1 MSDVN
6 QTPELITPAVY
17 GILAGVFVLVLTVFV
32 LFSTGSIIAV
42 FILWLLIALIV
53 VVLAYYEFIDLAQI
67 ADSLFPEEKKK
78 KTQAAEGVQYARGAT
93 LLGGE
98 VFHVSDNKFTFEEAP
113 AVCAAYQAELATLE
127 QIIEAY
133 NNGAEWCNYGWSVG
147 GMALYPTQKETWQKL
162 QGEVDNGKRTR
173 CGRPGVNGGY
183 FDPLNK
189 FGVNCYGVKPKGE
202 FNPPAPLPGSD
213 PKKFREMVDKF
224 KAMLKAMSLSPYSR
238 QTWSYTQPYG
248 SQFEK
253 KSQPNESGTGTVEK
267 FTEYANE
274 FTENVAKD
282 SAYTASPLFLR
293 GDQGPVGP
301 KGESGPAG
309 PIGLS
314 GPPGPAGPEGPQG
327 GIGPAGVK
335 GDTGPEG
342 PQGKEGPA
350 GKDGKDGKSIDIN
363 TLKPEER
370 EKIRGVEG
378 KTGPTGPTG
387 PTGGTGPTGPSGTV
401 DTNTL
406 TTRINELL
414 KSIFGGD
421 PNAVVAKKSDITDFV
436 KKDDPAL
443 KNVGVDEGE
452 DMVRSLVTSGGALNY
467 NQCIENSGIAKYAND
482 NFKAKGFLNAGDHSF
497 ALCSKYYNNPSFRI
511 TWRDTVGRTYN
522 DAKPKDDD
530 RKPQYKLMNVIN
542 TSPDQN
548 QGYFLKT
555 SAGRTLT
562 DHNGQNGWNLG
573 VSNGEST
580 FETVWFKPSG
590 ITPLR
595 R

>member
-6 QTPELITPAVY
+6 QTPELITPGVY

-42 FILWLLIALIV
+42 FIVWLLIALIV

-98 VFHVSDNKFTFEEAP
+98 VFHVSDNKFTYEEAP

-133 NNGAEWCNYGWSVG
+133 NNGAEWCNYGWSSG
-147 GMALYPTQKETWQKL
+147 GMALYPTQKETWQRL

-224 KAMLKAMSLSPYSR
+224 KAMLKALSLSPYSR

-253 KSQPNESGTGTVEK
+253 KSQPNESGTTVES
-267 FTEYANE
+267 FTEYADE

-282 SAYTASPLFLR
+282 TAYTASPLYLR
-293 GDQGPVGP
+293 GDQGPQGP
-301 KGESGPAG
+301 EGKQGPAG
-309 PIGLS
+309 PAGLS
-314 GPPGPAGPEGPQG
+314 GPPGPAGPQGLQGLEGKQG
-327 GIGPAGVK
+327 PEGKKGDKGDK
-335 GDTGPEG
+335 GDTGPTG
-342 PQGKEGPA
+342 PSGKDGKSIDFNTLSDAEKEKIRGGVGPTGPA
-350 GKDGKDGKSIDIN
+350 GKDGKPGADGK
-363 TLKPEER
+363 L
-370 EKIRGVEG
+370 
-378 KTGPTGPTG
+378 GPTGPQGERGQISTN
-387 PTGGTGPTGPSGTV
+387 
-401 DTNTL
+401 DTNF
-406 TTRINELL
+406 INSVTSVVNNLL
-414 KSIFGGD
+414 G
-421 PNAVVAKKSDITDFV
+421 NYV

-443 KNVGVDEGE
+443 KSVGVDEAE
-452 DMVRSLVTSGGALNY
+452 DMVRSLVITGGALNY
-467 NQCIENSGIAKYAND
+467 TQCADNSAVKKIAAD
-482 NFKAKGFLNAGDHSF
+482 NFKAKGFASQG
-497 ALCSKYYNNPSFRI
+497 AYQIELCKKYYTNPFYIANSKV
-511 TWRDTVGRTYN
+511 DE
-522 DAKPKDDD
+522 
-530 RKPQYKLMNVIN
+530 RKPEYKAMVAIN
-542 TSPDQN
+542 ASPDQN
-548 QGYFLKT
+548 QGYFLK
-555 SAGRTLT
+555 SSNRGTLQ
-562 DHNGQNGWNLG
+562 DNGTVDTKWSGA
-573 VSNGEST
+573 EST
-580 FETVWFKPSG
+580 WETIWFKPSN
-590 ITPLR
+590 IVPLKR
-595 R
+595 